1 MRKRVPEEREPARY
15 DKTTHYAATQTHE
28 DRAQENHPY
37 GIVRQGEESVTPF
50 KYGVALRANLLS
62 LQGEGKEEDER
73 ATNYN
78 PTGKRE
84 PYLRAFEFAS
94 VRHDLSTQ
102 DRSVS
107 LSYSF
112 TPAD

>member
-1 MRKRVPEEREPARY
+1 MGKRVPEEREPACY
-15 DKTTHYAATQTHE
+15 DKTTHYTATQTHE

-50 KYGVALRANLLS
+50 KYGVALRADLLS
-62 LQGEGKEEDER
+62 LQGEGKEEEER
-73 ATNYN
+73 ATNHN

-84 PYLRAFEFAS
+84 PCPRPSEFAS

-102 DRSVS
+102 DGSVS